1 MTDTEKKAAK
11 RGRRQGGDM
20 SRGDLTAHYS
30 ASQLRNDSWNK
41 LKNAAT
47 RLMAADV
54 GVSFPI
60 KLLSLG
66 RT

>member
-1 MTDTEKKAAK
+1 MTDTEKMAAK
-11 RGRRQGGDM
+11 RGRRQVGDM

-47 RLMAADV
+47 RLMAADD
-54 GVSFPI
+54 GPP
-60 KLLSLG
+60 LL
-66 RT
+66 